1 MLVAGQLQVQVD
13 GQVIMEATAAEEVII
28 PLPGKLL
35 KISCNSFRIPVS
47 FGGFGGIG
55 GLLNSSVKFSSK
67 RFKGTTG
74 FEGADVV
81 IDVAEK
87 SVGGVGDGGSLVVDS
102 KIFDMYRMYHSSM
115 LLMLFDKVV
124 AFAVV
129 GLAAVVVV
137 VVVVVIRSSPFPG
150 NKGLLARTESKK
162 DV

>member
-13 GQVIMEATAAEEVII
+13 GQVIMEAAGAEEVII

-47 FGGFGGIG
+47 FGGFGGFG

-81 IDVAEK
+81 IDVVEK

-102 KIFDMYRMYHSSM
+102 KIFDM
-115 LLMLFDKVV
+115 
-124 AFAVV
+124 
-129 GLAAVVVV
+129 
-137 VVVVVIRSSPFPG
+137 
-150 NKGLLARTESKK
+150 
-162 DV
+162 